1 MTLMEAAMSDSMLAI
16 LIGTI
21 VVVFGT
27 GIWAVSE
34 NEERLSRWFRE
45 HHLRDLV
52 RHLVRHKS

>member
-21 VVVFGT
+21 VVVFGA

-45 HHLRDLV
+45 HQLRDLV
-52 RHLVRHKS
+52 RHKS

>member
-1 MTLMEAAMSDSMLAI
+1 MSDSMLAI

-27 GIWAVSE
+27 GIWAVAE

-45 HHLRDLV
+45 HHLRDLA
-52 RHLVRHKS
+52 RHKS